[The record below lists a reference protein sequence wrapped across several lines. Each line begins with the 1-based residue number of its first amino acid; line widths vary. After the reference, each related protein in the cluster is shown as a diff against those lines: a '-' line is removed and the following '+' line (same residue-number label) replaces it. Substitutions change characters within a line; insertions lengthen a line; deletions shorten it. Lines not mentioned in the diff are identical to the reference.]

1 MLVCFLCLWDGNN
14 LSSCLRLFW
23 LGEIYMKIT
32 DLDFPKVEVV
42 FTIDEYIKLI
52 RFAINSPKIDL
63 DTCKKLVEN
72 QEILNAYLQRIENH
86 MKKEV

>member
-1 MLVCFLCLWDGNN
+1 
-14 LSSCLRLFW
+14 
-23 LGEIYMKIT
+23 MKIT